1 LRPLLL
7 AVAALAALGLSACGG
22 DEAAAPLGVDQRVP
36 SVADAPGS
44 KPDPVEKR
52 VTATGPDE
60 FITRL
65 GDQLVNPTDEETNE
79 FKTSMGFVKGVHDTR
94 FFPSEPGAAHDRL
107 DVHVFSLVL
116 QFDSNDGATRAA
128 EVLHTDGLRPCPET
142 CATQVREFDVDGI
155 PGATGVRRFATA
167 ADIKAAG
174 TDQDRPYD
182 SYVIRFAN
190 GDFAYGIELFG
201 QPGEISEEQAEKIAG
216 KLYDRV
222 NGAPV
227 KG

>member
-1 LRPLLL
+1 LRPLLI
-7 AVAALAALGLSACGG
+7 AVAAIAAIGLSACGG
-22 DEAAAPLGVDQRVP
+22 DEAAAPLGLDQRVP
-36 SVADAPGS
+36 SATDASGS

-116 QFDSNDGATRAA
+116 QFDSNDGAEKAS
-128 EVLHTDGLRPCPET
+128 ELLHNDGLRPCPET

-155 PGATGVRRFATA
+155 QDASGVRRFATA

-182 SYVIRFAN
+182 SYAIRFAD
-190 GDFAYGIELFG
+190 GDFAYVIELFG
-201 QPGEISEEQAEKIAG
+201 PPGEVSEEEAEEIAG

-222 NGAPV
+222 KGAPV